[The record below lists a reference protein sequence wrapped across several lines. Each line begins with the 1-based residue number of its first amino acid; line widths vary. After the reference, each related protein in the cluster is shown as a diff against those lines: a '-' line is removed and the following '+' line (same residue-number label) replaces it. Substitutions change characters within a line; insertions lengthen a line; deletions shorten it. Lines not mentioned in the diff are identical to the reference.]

1 MNLQDIPWSV
11 VAWFSASYWSIS
23 SSSFLGA
30 AKRADA
36 QENHEKVLDK
46 SVAGS
51 GSADKSAL
59 LHDQRAPT
67 AVPLDLL
74 NPEFIEKKNA
84 EDEILESGG
93 SLTDLAANNEDK
105 ADGVTI
111 SSARITQMIE
121 TDRQKREK
129 RQEQFGKKQLQE
141 DGGEDEDNLTAEKL
155 KVTFHTADSFDR
167 LDSLSNKGTINT
179 KV

>member
-1 MNLQDIPWSV
+1 M
-11 VAWFSASYWSIS
+11 
-23 SSSFLGA
+23 
-30 AKRADA
+30 
-36 QENHEKVLDK
+36 
-46 SVAGS
+46 
-51 GSADKSAL
+51 
-59 LHDQRAPT
+59 
-67 AVPLDLL
+67 DLL

-93 SLTDLAANNEDK
+93 SLADLAANNEDK

-129 RQEQFGKKQLQE
+129 RQEHSGESQLQE
-141 DGGEDEDNLTAEKL
+141 DGGDDEDNLTTEKL
-155 KVTFHTADSFDR
+155 KATFHTADSFDR